1 MPRQSNYA
9 KKIQIGIDG
18 LQAELFRIDTEITNL
33 HTKREMTSRQISD
46 YRDLLDVPRPAKKKA
61 PKKAKTGPVLQCPHC
76 GEIASKNEWP
86 ESEKNNGMLRCPKC
100 QAEIKGPD

>member
-9 KKIQIGIDG
+9 KKIQVGIDG

-46 YRDLLDVPRPAKKKA
+46 YRDLLDIPRPAKKKA
-61 PKKAKTGPVLQCPHC
+61 AKKTKESKPCHQCPDC
-76 GEIASKNEWP
+76 GEITD
-86 ESEKNNGMLRCPKC
+86 GGICPKC
-100 QAEIKGPD
+100 GKEKK